1 MPFSFAKLNYK
12 QKSVIAEV
20 AYLLVIGV
28 LSPLAVGL
36 QNFSYLSYTL
46 SYVVLCVLMLPG
58 LILVYRVYLPQTVGK
73 KRYLLFFLLFPVYLA
88 VYELCDRISML
99 VALQLPFIPKG
110 YKAEIH
116 LAHPERLL
124 SLHFNEY
131 LGYTGLVLLA
141 ATSIYVIKLLF
152 ENQHNLSTLENE
164 KLKLE
169 LNQLKAQLQPHFFF
183 NTINNMYALA
193 VQNSPKT
200 PEMISNLSGIMRYIL
215 YDARSERVSLQQEL
229 DFIKNYVTLE
239 NLRHTETDIITLSVQ
254 GNISPVRIEPLLL
267 LPLIENTFKH
277 ALYADMAEKW
287 VKLILVVNDDELI
300 FQATNPKGSQ
310 VKLADEKSNG
320 IGLVNIRKRLELI
333 YPGRHELTI
342 HDEAD
347 TFTVTLTM
355 RLKND

>member
-1 MPFSFAKLNYK
+1 
-12 QKSVIAEV
+12 
-20 AYLLVIGV
+20 
-28 LSPLAVGL
+28 
-36 QNFSYLSYTL
+36 
-46 SYVVLCVLMLPG
+46 
-58 LILVYRVYLPQTVGK
+58 
-73 KRYLLFFLLFPVYLA
+73 
-88 VYELCDRISML
+88 
-99 VALQLPFIPKG
+99 
-110 YKAEIH
+110 
-116 LAHPERLL
+116 
-124 SLHFNEY
+124 
-131 LGYTGLVLLA
+131 
-141 ATSIYVIKLLF
+141 
-152 ENQHNLSTLENE
+152 
-164 KLKLE
+164 
-169 LNQLKAQLQPHFFF
+169 
-183 NTINNMYALA
+183 
-193 VQNSPKT
+193 
-200 PEMISNLSGIMRYIL
+200 
-215 YDARSERVSLQQEL
+215 VSLQQEL